1 MRPKLLAKNPR
12 GIAKNH
18 HYIVVNNDQVFVGSM
33 HSDFFHRQTGGAL
46 ICWSNYFWEHKCLIK
61 KKEDIECFMYI
72 YGYLSGLTLP
82 KIYI

>member
-12 GIAKNH
+12 GIANNQR
-18 HYIVVNNDQVFVGSM
+18 YIVVNNDQVFVASM

-46 ICWSNYFWEHKCLIK
+46 ICWPSHYAKLQCPIK

-72 YGYLSGLTLP
+72 YGNFSP
-82 KIYI
+82 D